1 MITHD
6 ETNESHRA
14 GCAECRALWAEL
26 EAIAA
31 EARALPVLTPNRD
44 LWQGIE
50 ARLGGTP
57 ASASAPKLEQRTTRP
72 SIADVRAT
80 RRWFATPAVRYAAA
94 TALLMAGT
102 AAVTWRIA
110 GDRAAASA
118 ATGTAVTAT
127 TDGERGAGAP
137 ATTAGAA
144 VLGTDEAVRLR
155 TASSDADFL
164 AMDREIETMQ
174 RLLDARRETLDTTTV
189 RVLETNLRVIDA
201 AIAES
206 RAALARDP
214 ASQFLAVRLAR
225 SYTTKLTLLRSTATM
240 PVGL

>member
-14 GCAECRALWAEL
+14 GCAECRASWAEL

-31 EARALPVLTPNRD
+31 EARALPTLTPSRD

-57 ASASAPKLEQRTTRP
+57 ASASVPTLERHATRP
-72 SIADVRAT
+72 AIAGDGAA
-80 RRWFATPAVRYAAA
+80 RRWFTTPALRYAAA

-110 GDRAAASA
+110 GDRTVAGAG
-118 ATGTAVTAT
+118 TGAAVTAT
-127 TDGERGAGAP
+127 ADGERGAGTP
-137 ATTAGAA
+137 AATAGAT
-144 VLGTDEAVRLR
+144 VLGTDEAVWLR

-164 AMDREIETMQ
+164 AMDREIATMQ
-174 RLLDARRETLDTTTV
+174 RLLDERRETLDTTTV

-214 ASQFLAVRLAR
+214 ASQFLALQLAR
-225 SYTTKLTLLRSTATM
+225 SYTTKLTLLRATATM